1 MTAKNERNRFP
12 HLVAFRVDGP
22 THTMLS
28 TLAET
33 DGTPVGV
40 WVRTLVLKAVD
51 SKMKAP
57 RIRRAAANAVQLDAI
72 LNELR
77 TQGRNI
83 NQIARGVNTTGS
95 SAQIQADT
103 ATMGAA
109 LEALMARILDLL
121 RIDEDA

>member
-1 MTAKNERNRFP
+1 MTAKNEKNRFP

-40 WVRTLVLKAVD
+40 WVRALVLKAVD

-57 RIRRAAANAVQLDAI
+57 KVRRAAANAVQLDAI
-72 LNELR
+72 LDELR

-83 NQIARGVNTTGS
+83 NQIARAANATGS
-95 SAQIQADT
+95 AAQIQTDIAMMRT
-103 ATMGAA
+103 A
-109 LEALMARILDLL
+109 LEALIARILDLL